1 MGNHTKPTE
10 TREIDQVELEPEVE
24 DVLRPSE
31 FPVPQMNLNMQSAQK
46 EETPVVTNTDMI
58 EIYKKILSYCEE
70 DRTEANDA
78 FKTFMDMAVND
89 GDASHST
96 KECMVQLLR
105 IRCEST
111 DKMTKVMDLL
121 MRYVLKD
128 RDTFP
133 RYLAANQENN
143 IIFKGGSKRSFL
155 EKLEKQKARKIED
168 KRG

>member
-1 MGNHTKPTE
+1 MANHTKAVDKKDV
-10 TREIDQVELEPEVE
+10 EIELEPECE
-24 DVLRPSE
+24 DILRPSE
-31 FPVPQMNLNMQSAQK
+31 MPIPALNVNVPPPQK
-46 EETPVVTNTDMI
+46 EEKPLVTNEEMI
-58 EIYKKILSYCEE
+58 DFYKKILLYCEE

-96 KECMVQLLR
+96 KEVMVQLLK
-105 IRCEST
+105 IRTEST

-155 EKLEKQKARKIED
+155 EKLEKQKARRVED
-168 KRG
+168 KKG